1 MKISFE
7 VKKSWYKQTFS
18 IDLQLKIN
26 YNITKMLKWN
36 TQKQHPNNSSNNG
49 QEVDNIFADISTRY
63 VTDIQCAIDAKTLDD
78 NNDSEQKVIICNYS
92 MNN

>member
-1 MKISFE
+1 
-7 VKKSWYKQTFS
+7 
-18 IDLQLKIN
+18 
-26 YNITKMLKWN
+26 MLKWN
-36 TQKQHPNNSSNNG
+36 TQKPHPNNSSNNS